1 MDAQLHLLINLNIA
15 VAATAVAAIEIILL
29 EEEVARNKKR
39 RFWMKEILRKRDREG
54 TFNLLIPQIVSDGE
68 QYRNFFRMSKASF
81 SFLLDIVSPVLT
93 RQDSNYRSYAVGMK
107 ISYTQNMCKK
117 CRQRPIRFSQS
128 INYN

>member
-68 QYRNFFRMSKASF
+68 QYRNFFRMSIF
-81 SFLLDIVSPVLT
+81 IFIHSFLLHFHSCSTSFHL
-93 RQDSNYRSYAVGMK
+93 Y
-107 ISYTQNMCKK
+107 
-117 CRQRPIRFSQS
+117 
-128 INYN
+128 